1 VRDAGPVHLV
11 PIGGSPSRATAG
23 PCFEERS
30 TRMKKFLILAM
41 VGALV
46 VGACSSAGS
55 GASAGASA
63 APSAAAGAGGLV
75 GIAMPTKSSA
85 RWIADG
91 DNLVKSLTELGY
103 TTDLQ
108 YAEDDIPTQLNQVE
122 NMITKGAKVLVIAAI
137 DGTTLTDTLQKAAD
151 AGIKVFAYDRL
162 IRNSP
167 NVDYYAAFDNFDVG
181 VAQAGSIV
189 DSLDLNNAAG
199 PFNIELFAGSPDDN
213 NAGFFFNG
221 AMSILQPL
229 IDSGKLVVQSKETKF
244 PEQVGTLRW
253 DGATAQARM
262 DTILAT
268 HYTDKRVD
276 AVLSPYDGISRGIIA
291 SLKQVGYYTADK
303 PAPVVTGQDAEL
315 PSVKSI
321 LAGEQTSTVF
331 KDTRTLAA
339 QVAKM
344 VDQFHK
350 GQTVEVNDTE
360 TYENGVKT
368 VPSYLLPVVSV
379 TKDNVVKELVDTGY
393 YTQAEVDN

>member
-1 VRDAGPVHLV
+1 
-11 PIGGSPSRATAG
+11 
-23 PCFEERS
+23 
-30 TRMKKFLILAM
+30 MKKLLSLGL
-41 VGALV
+41 VGLFALS
-46 VGACSSAGS
+46 ACSSPAAS
-55 GASAGASA
+55 GGPASG
-63 APSAAAGAGGLV
+63 SAAAGAGGLV

-108 YAEDDIPTQLNQVE
+108 YAEDDIPTQVSQVE

-167 NVDYYAAFDNFDVG
+167 NVDYYAAFDNFEVG

-189 DSLDLNNAAG
+189 DSLDLDNAAG
-199 PFNIELFAGSPDDN
+199 PFNVELFAGSPDDN

-229 IDSGKLVVQSKETKF
+229 IDSGKLVVQSGETEF
-244 PEQVGTLRW
+244 PAQVGTLRW
-253 DGATAQARM
+253 DGAAAQARM
-262 DTILAT
+262 DNILAT
-268 HYTDKRVD
+268 HYADNRVD

-291 SLKQVGYYTADK
+291 SLKQVGYYSAEQ

-321 LAGEQTSTVF
+321 LADEQTSTVF

-344 VDQFHK
+344 VDQFLK
-350 GQTVEVNDTE
+350 GETVEVNDTE

-379 TKDNVVKELVDTGY
+379 TKDNVTQALVDTGY
-393 YTQAEVDN
+393 YTADEVKP